1 LNKEIINF
9 FSNKLKSPSSIKI
22 ALPEE
27 DYRIEE
33 ACRILSDIGLE
44 IYSPSSIV
52 KQDSY
57 TGLLK
62 KLDFSKNWPD
72 KNLQDYLDN
81 KFILSLVMLKNN
93 DLDGVVAGCTIPSSD
108 VIRNSI
114 RIIGL
119 KKTTKWLSSMF
130 LMVSQNLNKVFSFS
144 DCAVI
149 PEPTSQ
155 QLSDIADSTS
165 KMHSMLVEQE
175 PKVAFLS
182 FSTKGSAS
190 HYRVENVKKAV
201 KIFERKNSNI
211 IHEGEIQLDAAID
224 RCVSNEKIHNS
235 KLKGDANILIFPNL
249 DAGNIGY
256 KLVQRFGGYF
266 ACGPLLLGLNRPV
279 NDLSRGA
286 SVEDIVL
293 IALITAIQV
302 EREKNADI

>member
-9 FSNKLKSPSSIKI
+9 FSSKLKSPSSIKI
-22 ALPEE
+22 ALP
-27 DYRIEE
+27 DKDDRVDK
-33 ACRILSDIGLE
+33 ASKILSNIGLE
-44 IYSPSSIV
+44 ISHSNSRINS
-52 KQDSY
+52 DSY
-57 TGLLK
+57 VDALR
-62 KLDFSKNWPD
+62 KLDFSKNWPVQ
-72 KNLQDYLDN
+72 NLIDYLSN
-81 KFILSLVMLKNN
+81 PFILSLAMLRNN
-93 DLDGVVAGCTIPSSD
+93 DLDGVVCGCTIPSSE

-130 LMVSQNLNKVFSFS
+130 LMVDNNLDDIFSFA

-149 PEPTSQ
+149 PEPSSQ
-155 QLSDIADSTS
+155 QLSYIAKDASEA
-165 KMHSMLVEQE
+165 HYMLTRNE

-182 FSTKGSAS
+182 FSTKGSAN
-190 HYRVENVKKAV
+190 HYRVDNVRKGV
-201 KIFERKNSNI
+201 EIFAERYPNI

-224 RCVSNEKIHNS
+224 KCVSDKKINDS

-256 KLVQRFGGYF
+256 KLVQRFGKYF
-266 ACGPLLLGLNRPV
+266 ACGPILLGLNRPV

-293 IALITAIQV
+293 ITLITAIQA
-302 EREKNADI
+302 EREKDANI